1 MNICAKQ
8 LRWLTFVLKDLR
20 QNITKPTLF
29 NDNSGAVII
38 SKQATLNANT
48 KHIEICFQYLR
59 DCVTKKLLNIVQ
71 VSSNQMI
78 ADILTK
84 PRSTQK
90 VIQALHQLHLVDPGG
105 VSENDRITRYV
116 KMPYVINKRTD
127 RGRYDP

>member
-8 LRWLTFVLKDLR
+8 LRWLTFFLKDIG

-38 SKQATLNANT
+38 SKQAALNANT
-48 KHIEICFQYLR
+48 KHIKILFQFLR

-84 PRSTQK
+84 PLSTQK

-105 VSENDRITRYV
+105 VSENDRI
-116 KMPYVINKRTD
+116 NAE
-127 RGRYDP
+127 